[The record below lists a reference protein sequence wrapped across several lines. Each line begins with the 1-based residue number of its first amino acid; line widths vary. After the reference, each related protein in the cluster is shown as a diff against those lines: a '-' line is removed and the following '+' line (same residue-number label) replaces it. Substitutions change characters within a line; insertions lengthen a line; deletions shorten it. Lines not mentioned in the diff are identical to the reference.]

1 MEVLEIFIPISMF
14 LLIFG
19 IVKQVSDNRL
29 RHKIVEKELVNSDL
43 KGLFTQSPYPALK
56 WALVL
61 IGAGIAVVI
70 SVFIDIPQRELLM
83 IALMLIFGGLG
94 FLVYFIIVRKIENK
108 NNHSSS

>member
-19 IVKQVSDNRL
+19 IVKLVSDNRL
-29 RHKIVEKELVNSDL
+29 RHKIVDKELVNTDL
-43 KGLFTQSPYPALK
+43 KGLFTPSPYPALK

-70 SVFIDIPQRELLM
+70 SIFVEVPKNELLM
-83 IALMLIFGGLG
+83 VALMLIFGGLG
-94 FLVYFIIVRKIENK
+94 FLIYFMIVRNIENKK
-108 NNHSSS
+108 NNHSS